1 MILIVINDD
10 EPGTDSNPP
19 SSITKDA
26 TGVVI
31 WVYDGDTVEVDV
43 GGRAIDVRLV
53 GINSPDRGECFYDE
67 ATDHLIANLKGHEVR
82 LEIIGEDQ
90 FDRTLAHVW
99 DGDLLVDL
107 DLVERG
113 LAIATTPGEGD
124 RYGAEFLNGEDR
136 ALNSGVGL
144 WGEACGSGPL
154 PDIRVDASSSIY
166 NPSGPDNDVLGE
178 EVVGLV
184 NEGTDPVD
192 ISGWTVR
199 DESSRHRYT
208 IPNATVIGPGD
219 RLVIAS
225 DDPGWVPGG
234 TAVWNN
240 DGDMVMLLDER
251 GRFVDR
257 WRY

>member
-1 MILIVINDD
+1 M
-10 EPGTDSNPP
+10 
-19 SSITKDA
+19 
-26 TGVVI
+26 
-31 WVYDGDTVEVDV
+31 YDGDTVQVDFGDRRVDV
-43 GGRAIDVRLV
+43 RFG
-53 GINSPDRGECFYDE
+53 GINSPDQGECFYEE

-82 LEIIGEDQ
+82 LEIIDVDQ
-90 FDRTLAHVW
+90 FDRTVAYVW
-99 DGDLLVDL
+99 DGALLVDL
-107 DLVERG
+107 DLIERG
-113 LAIATTPGEGD
+113 MAIATTPDAGD
-124 RYGAEFLNGEDR
+124 RYGAEFLKGEDR
-136 ALNSGVGL
+136 ALSSGVGL

-154 PDIRVDASSSIY
+154 PDVAVDASSSIY
-166 NPSGPDNDVLGE
+166 NPSGPDNDVLGQ
-178 EVVGLV
+178 EVVVLI
-184 NEGTDPVD
+184 NKDADPAD

-208 IPNATVIGPGD
+208 IPTATVIGPGD

-225 DDPGWVPGG
+225 DDSGWDPGG